1 MKTKKLIFSV
11 VVTMLFVSCASEEH
25 ENNAKVEKMQ
35 QSIDSLKA
43 ESTKKDNIISQL
55 KDSIEVLSYPASQR
69 LEKASKLIDEGNIEM
84 AENELLDLKKIFPH
98 SIEASNCDVL
108 FEKITKIKEEK
119 KAEEERIKAL
129 GFKALKQSSTIE
141 IGYNKIT
148 LSSIS
153 IGNQFVFDAYDDR
166 WFYRDADRG
175 NKYITMAM
183 SVTSTSKNPKIP
195 EFAVYRIDGD
205 EMKKEGVFTTEY
217 ARWSD
222 YGSYLGN
229 YHDSQNDFS
238 KVSTVKFKLGC
249 EVEEDFTK
257 QPFAIIVKKQ
267 NVLTEEYD
275 RFKNPPKY
283 WVGSASYPYSLKLAS
298 FDVDYAVI
306 KIFNFN

>member
-283 WVGSASYPYSLKLAS
+283 
-298 FDVDYAVI
+298 
-306 KIFNFN
+306 